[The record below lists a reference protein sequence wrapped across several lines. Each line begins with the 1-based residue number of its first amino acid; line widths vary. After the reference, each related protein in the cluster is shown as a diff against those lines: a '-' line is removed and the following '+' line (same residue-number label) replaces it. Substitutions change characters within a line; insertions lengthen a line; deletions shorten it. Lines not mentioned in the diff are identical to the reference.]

1 MTAAQMHKEIVRLQ
15 SENRV
20 LRQVIKETQK
30 ALSNIENFVDLTI
43 LDTVQTPF
51 TSSTDHDGFVL
62 ARKDKQ

>member
-43 LDTVQTPF
+43 SNVDIV
-51 TSSTDHDGFVL
+51 
-62 ARKDKQ
+62 